1 MEIYLFFV
9 GFLLVC
15 LVISSIFLI
24 NSEERLDVIQE
35 FQGKAY
41 YFSKTNMK
49 LGAWGARMSE
59 AQKKQIK
66 NRLKNRLEK
75 TFVLI
80 FNKNESLF
88 YEEEKVDAISGATDS
103 WGSNFARGKQYKNVK
118 DNRLIQAQEFYGKRF
133 LVKDELQP
141 IKWKMES
148 ESKQVG
154 NYLCFKATAV
164 VPEKELTWYNFS
176 WGDLN
181 VDKDNPEVKLTQI
194 EAWYTLQIPLK
205 QGPAEYW
212 GLPGLILEVSAG
224 DTTMLCSQV
233 VINPKDKVEI
243 KTPDKGKETN
253 KLDYNNIIQSK
264 MLEMR
269 NNRGRRRG

>member
-1 MEIYLFFV
+1 MLFR
-9 GFLLVC
+9 
-15 LVISSIFLI
+15 S
-24 NSEERLDVIQE
+24 
-35 FQGKAY
+35 
-41 YFSKTNMK
+41 
-49 LGAWGARMSE
+49 
-59 AQKKQIK
+59 
-66 NRLKNRLEK
+66 
-75 TFVLI
+75 
-80 FNKNESLF
+80 
-88 YEEEKVDAISGATDS
+88 
-103 WGSNFARGKQYKNVK
+103 
-118 DNRLIQAQEFYGKRF
+118 
-133 LVKDELQP
+133 
-141 IKWKMES
+141 
-148 ESKQVG
+148 
-154 NYLCFKATAV
+154 V

>member
-1 MEIYLFFV
+1 MNLFN
-9 GFLLVC
+9 
-15 LVISSIFLI
+15 IFSLI
-24 NSEERLDVIQE
+24 ALTAFPFFENNSLIVQE
-35 FQGKAY
+35 FQGRAY
-41 YFSKTNMK
+41 YFSKTKME
-49 LGAWGARMSE
+49 LGSWGARMSE

-66 NRLKNRLEK
+66 SRLKNRLEK
-75 TFVLI
+75 TFVLV

-103 WGSNFARGKQYKNVK
+103 WGSNFARGKQYKNVNENK
-118 DNRLIQAQEFYGKRF
+118 LIQAQEFYGKRF
-133 LVKDELQP
+133 LVKDELQT
-141 IKWKMES
+141 IKWKMGS

-164 VPEKELTWYNFS
+164 VPEKELSWYNFTWS
-176 WGDLN
+176 DLN
-181 VDKDNPEVKLTQI
+181 ADKENPEIKLIQV
-194 EAWYTLQIPLK
+194 EAWYTLQIPLQ

-224 DTTMLCSQV
+224 NTTMLCSQV
-233 VINPKDKVEI
+233 VINPTDKVEI
-243 KTPDKGKETN
+243 KTPDKGKEIT
-253 KLDYNNIIQSK
+253 KLDYSNTIQSK

>member
-1 MEIYLFFV
+1 MERTLSIIKPDATKRSITGKINAIIEEV
-9 GFLLVC
+9 GL
-15 LVISSIFLI
+15 SII
-24 NSEERLDVIQE
+24 
-35 FQGKAY
+35 
-41 YFSKTNMK
+41 
-49 LGAWGARMSE
+49 
-59 AQKKQIK
+59 AQKRII
-66 NRLKNRLEK
+66 LSE
-75 TFVLI
+75 V
-80 FNKNESLF
+80 
-88 YEEEKVDAISGATDS
+88 
-103 WGSNFARGKQYKNVK
+103 
-118 DNRLIQAQEFYGKRF
+118 QAQEFYGKRF

>member
-1 MEIYLFFV
+1 MHLLNLIFVLFISFFSNPEI
-9 GFLLVC
+9 
-15 LVISSIFLI
+15 
-24 NSEERLDVIQE
+24 NPTTIQE

-41 YFSKTNMK
+41 YFSKTNME
-49 LGAWGARMSE
+49 LGSWGARMSE
-59 AQKKQIK
+59 AQKKEIK
-66 NRLKNRLEK
+66 GRLKNRLEK
-75 TFVLI
+75 TFVLV

-118 DNRLIQAQEFYGKRF
+118 NNRLIQAQEFYGKRF
-133 LVKDELQP
+133 LVKDDLQT
-141 IKWKMES
+141 IKWKMGS

-164 VPEKELTWYNFS
+164 VPEKELSWYDFS

-181 VDKDNPEVKLTQI
+181 IDKDDPEIKLTQI

-224 DTTMLCSQV
+224 NTTMLCSQV
-233 VINPKDKVEI
+233 VINPKDKIEI
-243 KTPDKGKETN
+243 KTPDKGKEIT
-253 KLDYNNIIQSK
+253 KLDYSNTIQSK

-269 NNRGRRRG
+269 NNRGRRRS